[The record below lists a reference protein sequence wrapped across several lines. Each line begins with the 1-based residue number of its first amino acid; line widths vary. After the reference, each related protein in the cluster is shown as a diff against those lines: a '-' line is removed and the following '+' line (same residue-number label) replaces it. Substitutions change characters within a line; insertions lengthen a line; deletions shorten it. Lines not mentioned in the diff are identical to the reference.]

1 MELRKYWEIFCRRK
15 WIFIQS
21 LIIIVATTIVV
32 CEIMTPVYDA
42 TSKILVLKE
51 AEDLSVSIPGLS
63 PDVGVLN
70 AISPEMVT
78 TQMEIMTSGHI
89 MNKVIHDLNLTER
102 ETIIQK
108 VLGLITRKKEENRE
122 SRFVRVK
129 DFADA
134 GYLTAFLQGRWV
146 TVESEMESDVIKVI
160 GVSSDRHEA
169 MEIANTVAEVYVNA
183 MQALSKSQA
192 SDSSE
197 FIRKQLLRTKAELET
212 AEKELRLH
220 KEKLEKV
227 STSQSKLEDTGEY
240 VFSSKVVEDNP
251 KIQELTSKLYDLETK
266 LAGLMTEFSA
276 EHPDVI
282 SLSAQIKIVRD
293 LLKDELELILSSE
306 TMLFNKYYE
315 QFKTKEKTYNMLLE
329 QLDSALLAESMS
341 LVNARIIETAELPRE
356 GDPLYPSLILYAIIS
371 VFVGV
376 LFGLGLAFLV
386 EYLDDRIHDPDE
398 LEESSGLPVLGRI
411 PLVRRRVAQ
420 KVLTKRESVF
430 TKATW
435 RLQLN
440 LKELIGGN
448 KVIAVVSPF
457 REEGK
462 STICV
467 HLGVLFARS
476 RLKTLLI
483 DFNLRR
489 PTLHKAFRV
498 RGKTGL
504 MGAVRNRKSEKVQI
518 HETPYENLSLMTCG
532 SSRLSSF
539 DILNSPH
546 LPQVVEKLRSEYDL
560 ILIDTSDIHGGND
573 ALIVSAQADHVL
585 LVASI
590 GKVILRKLKGAR
602 ESLENTGSKI
612 VGLVINRCA
621 KQ

>member
-1 MELRKYWEIFCRRK
+1 
-15 WIFIQS
+15 
-21 LIIIVATTIVV
+21 
-32 CEIMTPVYDA
+32 
-42 TSKILVLKE
+42 
-51 AEDLSVSIPGLS
+51 
-63 PDVGVLN
+63 
-70 AISPEMVT
+70 
-78 TQMEIMTSGHI
+78 
-89 MNKVIHDLNLTER
+89 
-102 ETIIQK
+102 
-108 VLGLITRKKEENRE
+108 
-122 SRFVRVK
+122 
-129 DFADA
+129 
-134 GYLTAFLQGRWV
+134 
-146 TVESEMESDVIKVI
+146 
-160 GVSSDRHEA
+160 
-169 MEIANTVAEVYVNA
+169 
-183 MQALSKSQA
+183 
-192 SDSSE
+192 
-197 FIRKQLLRTKAELET
+197 
-212 AEKELRLH
+212 
-220 KEKLEKV
+220 
-227 STSQSKLEDTGEY
+227 
-240 VFSSKVVEDNP
+240 
-251 KIQELTSKLYDLETK
+251 
-266 LAGLMTEFSA
+266 
-276 EHPDVI
+276 
-282 SLSAQIKIVRD
+282 
-293 LLKDELELILSSE
+293 
-306 TMLFNKYYE
+306 
-315 QFKTKEKTYNMLLE
+315 MLLE

-356 GDPLYPSLILYAIIS
+356 DDPLYPALILYAIIS

-489 PTLHKAFRV
+489 PTLHKAFKV
-498 RGKTGL
+498 RAKTRL
-504 MGAVRNRKSEKVQI
+504 MDAVRNRKSEKVQI

-532 SSRLSSF
+532 SSRLGSF

-560 ILIDTSDIHGGND
+560 ILIDTSDINGGND
-573 ALIVSAQADHVL
+573 ALIVSAQADQVL

-590 GKVILRKLKGAR
+590 GKVILRKLKDAK

-621 KQ
+621 RQ

>member
-504 MGAVRNRKSEKVQI
+504 MDAVRNRKSEKVQI